1 MMRNHK
7 QPISEVNLTAPD
19 QINNVRALE
28 DKREYFDEL
37 PIDLVEDVD
46 QVYGKVSLR
55 VQALV
60 FDNSQTILQGVVPD
74 HQTSRS
80 TENIL
85 VLLVRLSPSESLSL
99 SRTCVSNQAATETS
113 GSIIGS
119 SAALCVTKKTM
130 SSGEERNRPGNSMAG
145 LSNLQMRAFS
155 NSPGGRRLFKKV

>member
-7 QPISEVNLTAPD
+7 QQISEVNLTAPD

-60 FDNSQTILQGVVPD
+60 FDNSRTILQGVIPD

-80 TENIL
+80 TEVPFHL
-85 VLLVRLSPSESLSL
+85 GRTRKVVLLHLKIQIQIQTRLHLL
-99 SRTCVSNQAATETS
+99 
-113 GSIIGS
+113 
-119 SAALCVTKKTM
+119 
-130 SSGEERNRPGNSMAG
+130 
-145 LSNLQMRAFS
+145 
-155 NSPGGRRLFKKV
+155 